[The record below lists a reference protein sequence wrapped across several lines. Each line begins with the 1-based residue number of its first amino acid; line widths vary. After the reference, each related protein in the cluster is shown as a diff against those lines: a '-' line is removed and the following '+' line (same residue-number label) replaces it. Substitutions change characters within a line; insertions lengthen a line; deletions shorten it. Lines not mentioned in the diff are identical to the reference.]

1 MKIINEQLLDETT
14 ARAKQS
20 IRLRMNYNFHEE
32 LDDPVNRLL
41 NAIEPD
47 TYIRPHR
54 HLNPNKDE
62 IFLLLRGKAMLFL
75 FDEKGNITEKLL
87 LDQKAGSYGA
97 DIPAGI
103 WHCLFVLE
111 SGTVIYEVK
120 SGPFAPLDPDN
131 MAPWSPEP
139 DNEAGVRKY
148 LDYLSSQIDI

>member
-20 IRLRMNYNFHEE
+20 PRLRMNYNFHEE

-41 NAIEPD
+41 NAMEPG

-87 LDQKAGSYGA
+87 LDPKVGSYGTE
-97 DIPAGI
+97 IKPGI
-103 WHCLFVLE
+103 WHCLLVLE
-111 SGTVIYEVK
+111 SGTVVYEVK
-120 SGPFAPLDPDN
+120 PGPFASLHPEN

-139 DNEAGVRKY
+139 DDEKGINEY
-148 LDYLSSQIDI
+148 LTYLTSQL

>member
-20 IRLRMNYNFHEE
+20 PRLRMNYNFHEE

-41 NAIEPD
+41 NAMEPG
-47 TYIRPHR
+47 TYIHPHR

-75 FDEKGNITEKLL
+75 FDEEGNITEKLL
-87 LDQKAGSYGA
+87 FDPKAGSYGA
-97 DIPAGI
+97 EIKPGI
-103 WHCLFVLE
+103 WHCLLVLE
-111 SGTVIYEVK
+111 SGTVVYEVK
-120 SGPFAPLDPDN
+120 PGPFAPLHPEN

-139 DNEAGVRKY
+139 DDEKGIDEY
-148 LDYLSSQIDI
+148 LTYLTSQL

>member
-14 ARAKQS
+14 VRAKQS
-20 IRLRMNYNFHEE
+20 SRLRMNYNFHEE

-41 NAIEPD
+41 NAMEPG

-75 FDEKGNITEKLL
+75 FDEAGSITEKLL
-87 LDQKAGSYGA
+87 LDPKAGSYGA
-97 DIPAGI
+97 EIAPGI
-103 WHCLFVLE
+103 WHCLLVLE

-120 SGPFAPLDPDN
+120 PGPFAPLSPEN

-139 DNEAGVRKY
+139 DDEKGINEY
-148 LDYLSSQIDI
+148 LIYLTSQL